1 MQSIR
6 TVFICL
12 GRWPSPGTDSLE
24 AGSALRICFPYL
36 ALIIQQIS
44 LCCKA
49 KGWNKPGCF
58 TARFSKPKAEKLPP
72 SPPSLPKQ
80 IAVLLVPL
88 AAQGEVSNWLSILL
102 PSPPRSP
109 SEPPQVCA
117 DGQRVVPWPVG
128 STVAAPGT
136 CLFCPA
142 RATWASP
149 RGQVEDRT
157 SGKESVLPL
166 CWEGLL
172 WSCLYI
178 FLK

>member
-12 GRWPSPGTDSLE
+12 GRWPSPGADSLE

-58 TARFSKPKAEKLPP
+58 TARFSKPKAEELPP
-72 SPPSLPKQ
+72 SPPSLPNQ

-128 STVAAPGT
+128 STVAAPG
-136 CLFCPA
+136 PA
-142 RATWASP
+142 S
-149 RGQVEDRT
+149 
-157 SGKESVLPL
+157 SVLPALPERPRGGKSRTGPQGKNRFCL
-166 CWEGLL
+166 CAGKV
-172 WSCLYI
+172 SCDLVCIYS
-178 FLK
+178 